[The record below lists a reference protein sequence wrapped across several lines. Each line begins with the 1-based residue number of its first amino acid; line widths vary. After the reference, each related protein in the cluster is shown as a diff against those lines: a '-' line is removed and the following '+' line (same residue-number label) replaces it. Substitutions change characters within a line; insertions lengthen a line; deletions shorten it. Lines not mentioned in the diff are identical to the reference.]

1 MRDVDP
7 KYSVRS
13 QVLGKSARSHEAG
26 QVLVEFALVMVPM
39 LILLLLSIQYL
50 LIWRQECYLHVAAYS
65 AARMFATSGDTGNAR
80 KAAMLYL
87 DPTVSSKQVT
97 ITYSDEKPNFGDP
110 FTVNVSMA
118 FPLLGV
124 PLIDRLFA
132 RTDETITKKDG
143 PHIATGQSP
152 PTPES
157 LGLGPDQELQIVDIS
172 LIPPEGQKWWGK
184 LKYSVNAYAQYLGG
198 DPSKESSY
206 WEQQPY
212 PPNIKVPFK
221 WDHPEQPTAEQIM
234 QLVVYDT
241 LPWKE
246 GKPWMVTQ
254 IYYGWPNG
262 TYKIIELYT
271 NGPPAQNYLF
281 KYYILTIS
289 RHTYRD
295 PNYITLSAGAVTNK
309 E

>member
-1 MRDVDP
+1 MRDLDP

-13 QVLGKSARSHEAG
+13 QVLGKSVRSHEAG

-65 AARMFATSGDTGNAR
+65 AARMFATSGDTGTAR

-87 DPTVSSKQVT
+87 DPTVSSKQVA

-110 FTVNVSMA
+110 FTVNVSMP

-157 LGLGPDQELQIVDIS
+157 LGLGPNQELQIVDTS
-172 LIPPEGQKWWGK
+172 LIPPAGQKWWGT
-184 LKYSVNAYAQYLGG
+184 LEYSVDEYLNYIGHN
-198 DPSKESSY
+198 PSDQNSY
-206 WEQQPY
+206 SFNQGYVNEYQD
-212 PPNIKVPFK
+212 FE
-221 WDHPEQPTAEQIM
+221 WDHPEEPAVEQMM
-234 QLVVYDT
+234 QLLVYDT

-246 GKPWMVTQ
+246 GKPWKVTQ
-254 IYYGWPNG
+254 TWYGWPNK
-262 TYKIIELYT
+262 THKLWNLRT
-271 NGPPAQNYLF
+271 NGPPIQNYLF
-281 KYYILTIS
+281 KYYVLTIA
-289 RHTYRD
+289 RHTYPD